1 MLSKNS
7 SFISLSDLD
16 ILHLDSFFGDNTE
29 NNINYYKTF
38 IKMKKKYLPSPFSKI
53 IGFLSTSS
61 SITSFLIF
69 ISSLHGFAVINKN
82 QWNIFFIKLNINISI
97 NNKNLLLSLVI
108 QQEHY

>member
-38 IKMKKKYLPSPFSKI
+38 IKIKKNTYPLH
-53 IGFLSTSS
+53 FL
-61 SITSFLIF
+61 
-69 ISSLHGFAVINKN
+69 K
-82 QWNIFFIKLNINISI
+82 
-97 NNKNLLLSLVI
+97 
-108 QQEHY
+108 